1 MTVQPLPTRPSAA
14 RPGRGL
20 LHSGTSAA
28 LCPATPPATR
38 PHLPSPPTPRPGGAL
53 RLHKGDSGEQEHRRK
68 GLGPRPG
75 DLQGSELGS
84 APAWPSGGGVSH
96 RLPDTSITPSPR
108 ATPSSQP
115 ATATIST
122 SVTTF
127 PTSRH
132 PPRAQAMSPQPRR
145 HHRCPDSHHAT
156 RHGTGEGHRAAVA
169 LSSQP
174 PSPAAPSS
182 SPGAG
187 ASTASQRRV
196 EARVSGPRPVRGQPG
211 PAPSSCTPAGAG
223 PTAPGPKLCPP
234 PTPGR
239 NAADGTFEAGWV
251 GFCCLFIFSLF
262 ASDSCFSL

>member
-132 PPRAQAMSPQPRR
+132 PPRAQATSPQPWR

-169 LSSQP
+169 LSSCPQQQP
-174 PSPAAPSS
+174 GGRRLHCQPAPRGSAGLRASPCARP
-182 SPGAG
+182 AG
-187 ASTASQRRV
+187 SRALV
-196 EARVSGPRPVRGQPG
+196 LHSGRCRPHRPRPQAV
-211 PAPSSCTPAGAG
+211 SSTNSGEKRC
-223 PTAPGPKLCPP
+223 
-234 PTPGR
+234 
-239 NAADGTFEAGWV
+239 
-251 GFCCLFIFSLF
+251 
-262 ASDSCFSL
+262 

>member
-1 MTVQPLPTRPSAA
+1 MTVRPLPTRPSAA

-38 PHLPSPPTPRPGGAL
+38 PHLPSPPTPRPAGAL

-96 RLPDTSITPSPR
+96 RLPDTSITPSLEPPLPHNQPPP
-108 ATPSSQP
+108 PSAPQSPPSQRLGILP
-115 ATATIST
+115 G
-122 SVTTF
+122 
-127 PTSRH
+127 
-132 PPRAQAMSPQPRR
+132 PRR
-145 HHRCPDSHHAT
+145 RAPGPGAT
-156 RHGTGEGHRAAVA
+156 TDVLIPIMPHVTAPEKVTGQQW
-169 LSSQP
+169 L
-174 PSPAAPSS
+174 SPASRPPQLPPAAARGPAP
-182 SPGAG
+182 PLP
-187 ASTASQRRV
+187 ASA
-196 EARVSGPRPVRGQPG
+196 AWKRVSGPRPVRGQPG

-223 PTAPGPKLCPP
+223 PAAPGPKLCPP
-234 PTPGR
+234 PTLGR

-262 ASDSCFSL
+262 ASNSCFSL